1 MALTVKKLVNRHGA
15 LVSAVTGALVGA
27 AIVVLGVLQTL
38 VQLLYTVV
46 PGSTGLYD
54 LVPLWSGVLMRI
66 LLVALPFAVGYF
78 VSLWIIAP
86 IAEELRL
93 PHVVTRAVLA
103 TGVAATVCFIVAGV
117 VGVIASFWLDGS
129 LYTQSLPSALG
140 FSAHNAANA
149 LWAALVGALTSFV
162 ANLPLGILAGVL
174 LWLWR
179 KDHPPRRP
187 LSGLIDEV

>member
-27 AIVVLGVLQTL
+27 AILVMGLLRTL
-38 VQLLYTVV
+38 VQALTTL
-46 PGSTGLYD
+46 GLGAGFD
-54 LVPLWSGVLMRI
+54 LGGA
-66 LLVALPFAVGYF
+66 VAASLANTLALATPFALGF
-78 VSLWIIAP
+78 FLSLWILAP

-103 TGVAATVCFIVAGV
+103 TGVASTVFFV
-117 VGVIASFWLDGS
+117 VWTVVMLVRTFMAEFPVTPGLFDVRLPDPPAVILSALADALTTFIAS
-129 LYTQSLPSALG
+129 
-140 FSAHNAANA
+140 
-149 LWAALVGALTSFV
+149 
-162 ANLPLGILAGVL
+162 LPLGILAGVL

>member
-27 AIVVLGVLQTL
+27 AILVLGVLQTL
-38 VQLLYTVV
+38 VQLLYTL
-46 PGSTGLYD
+46 GSGFTGVYD
-54 LVPLWSGVLMRI
+54 LVPLWAGVPARI
-66 LLVALPFAVGYF
+66 LLVAVPFAVGYF
-78 VSLWIIAP
+78 LSLWIIAP

-117 VGVIASFWLDGS
+117 VGVIAAFWVDGS
-129 LYTQSLPSALG
+129 LYTQSLPSVLG
-140 FSAHNAANA
+140 FSGQNAANA
-149 LWAALVGALTSFV
+149 LGSAFVGALTTFV